1 MVCVEAICCIV
12 YSFRMVDLTLFSW
25 LVRRSSAKYSTSKT
39 YTLCGTP
46 LYLAP
51 EVILNRGHDKG
62 ADHWS
67 YAVLVYEMIAGHT
80 PFYMEGMDQITLF
93 RSICRGQYRF
103 PPAGV
108 MSMEVEDLLQRFLT
122 RDPTKR
128 LGSLAR
134 GIDEIFAHIWYSDI
148 DFAELR
154 HKEIK
159 APWLPKIKDP
169 LDKSNFVNWDYL
181 NDKTLQQDPPLSE
194 RHQRLFE
201 TF

>member
-1 MVCVEAICCIV
+1 MAAI
-12 YSFRMVDLTLFSW
+12 T
-25 LVRRSSAKYSTSKT
+25 AKYVTAKT

-67 YAVLVYEMIAGHT
+67 YAVLIYEMIAGHT
-80 PFYMEGMDQITLF
+80 PFFAEGMDQITLF
-93 RSICRGQYRF
+93 RYICKGQFRF

-108 MSMEVEDLLQRFLT
+108 MSMEVEDLLQRFLVL
-122 RDPTKR
+122 DPAKR

-134 GIDEIFAHIWYSDI
+134 GINEIYSHTWYSEI
-148 DFAELR
+148 DFTSLR

-159 APWLPKIKDP
+159 APWVPDIKDL
-169 LDKSNFVNWDYL
+169 LDTSNFENWDHL
-181 NDKTLQQDPPLSE
+181 EDKTLKKDPPLLE
-194 RHQRLFE
+194 RHHKIFE